1 MQKVGKNTIST
12 KFSWEAKG
20 LKPADLEKSSLC
32 IELGND
38 FLNYALF
45 SPAKEPLVLKSLQ
58 SKQFGGSNSVDAFIE
73 YDEILSHSFQ
83 KVFISLQNVNYTL
96 VPKAFY
102 KEEEKN
108 TFAQFNSGQKKD
120 VHIITDDVKRIDA
133 KLVYSINNALK
144 KSIDKHFPN
153 HHTRAAV
160 GLQMET
166 ALMEKG
172 KSAAKETAYLNFK
185 KDAIDLILSKDKPV
199 FCNSFSVIS
208 PEDLLYF
215 VLAAF
220 EQSNFNPASTQL
232 LITGETETNSLWIKL
247 LKKYI
252 KNISFAVIEKQFK
265 KPLEISNMPSHYY
278 YHLLNQI
285 HCE

>member
-12 KFSWEAKG
+12 KFSWEVKG

-45 SPAKEPLVLKSLQ
+45 SPTKEPLVLKSLQ
-58 SKQFGGSNSVDAFIE
+58 SNKFGGAGSIDAFLE
-73 YDEILSHSFQ
+73 YDEILNHSFQ

-108 TFAQFNSGQKKD
+108 TYAQFNSGQKKD
-120 VHIITDDVKRIDA
+120 ILIIADDVKRIDA
-133 KLVYSINNALK
+133 KLVYGISNTLK

-160 GLQMET
+160 GLQIEAAHT
-166 ALMEKG
+166 EKG
-172 KSAAKETAYLNFK
+172 NQ
-185 KDAIDLILSKDKPV
+185 LIK
-199 FCNSFSVIS
+199 
-208 PEDLLYF
+208 
-215 VLAAF
+215 
-220 EQSNFNPASTQL
+220 
-232 LITGETETNSLWIKL
+232 KL
-247 LKKYI
+247 LT
-252 KNISFAVIEKQFK
+252 
-265 KPLEISNMPSHYY
+265 
-278 YHLLNQI
+278 
-285 HCE
+285 